1 MPDAKS
7 DSKSDLQNLLVRLSE
22 LDRNI
27 ALQIAD
33 RIPIVQSLIAFQASP
48 STGLAQRIAQCQQS
62 VASLP
67 TDCPLNRE
75 LAHQLMAHIAWVT
88 EHSIAKPD
96 RVAYLGPIYSYS
108 YLAAIRQFGMSGTH
122 VAVASIPAVFEEI
135 IRDHAQWGV
144 VPIENSTDGR
154 IVDTLTMFARS
165 PLKIC
170 GEIQLPIHH
179 YLLGR
184 CERSE
189 IRQVYSKPQ
198 AISQCRAWLSQHLP
212 AAKIVD
218 VDSTTVAAE
227 MAAEQE
233 HVAAIASQEAGMHY
247 GLNVIDACIEDNP
260 NNLTR
265 FAIIGKK
272 VPGRTGHD
280 KTAIMFQVTHRPGAL
295 ADAMNIF
302 RSRDLNLTWIESFPI
317 PSLPNEYLFFIE
329 FEGHQE
335 NANAADAIDSLRK
348 QAIRIEVLGSYPA
361 KPMQSQ

>member
-1 MPDAKS
+1 MPDAIS
-7 DSKSDLQNLLVRLSE
+7 HGQDTPNSLHARLTQ
-22 LDRNI
+22 LDRDI
-27 ALQIAD
+27 A
-33 RIPIVQSLIAFQASP
+33 SLISDRVALVESILNQQPTSV
-48 STGLAQRIAQCQQS
+48 SGLAQRIEHCQQ
-62 VASLP
+62 AIEALP
-67 TDCPLNRE
+67 HTSPLNRE
-75 LAHQLMAHIAWVT
+75 LAQQLMAHIAWVT
-88 EHSIAKPD
+88 EHSLAKPD

-108 YLAAIRQFGMSGTH
+108 YLAAIRRFGMSSTLL
-122 VAVASIPAVFEEI
+122 AVASIPAVFDEI

-184 CERSE
+184 CQRSE
-189 IRQVYSKPQ
+189 IREVYSKPQ

-227 MAAEQE
+227 LAAKKEG
-233 HVAAIASQEAGMHY
+233 VAAIASQEAGLHF
-247 GLNVIDACIEDNP
+247 GLNIIDSCIEDNP

-272 VPGRTGHD
+272 IPGRTGHD
-280 KTAIMFQVTHRPGAL
+280 KTAIMFQVPHRPGAL
-295 ADAMNIF
+295 ADAMNLF

-317 PSLPNEYLFFIE
+317 PNLPNEYLFFIE
-329 FEGHQE
+329 FEGHLE
-335 NANAADAIDSLRK
+335 NANASDAIESLRK
-348 QAIRIEVLGSYPA
+348 QSLRLEVLGSYPA
-361 KPMQSQ
+361 NPHH